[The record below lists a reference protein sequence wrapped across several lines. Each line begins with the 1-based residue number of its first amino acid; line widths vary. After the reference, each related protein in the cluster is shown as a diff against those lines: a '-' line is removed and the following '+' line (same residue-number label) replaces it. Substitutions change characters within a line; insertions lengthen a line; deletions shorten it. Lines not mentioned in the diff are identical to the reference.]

1 MACGK
6 SVIYT
11 LETSPPALSC
21 KSTSAT
27 ERSGARADYGIVVLS
42 TRRFTAMQM
51 GKGSAGCRR
60 QFVFGVLEVEG
71 VADPISNFQQVINA
85 RFEITQRYIVSFDHR
100 CFETRLQSQ

>member
-1 MACGK
+1 MACGE

-21 KSTSAT
+21 KSTST
-27 ERSGARADYGIVVLS
+27 TARADYEIVVLS

-85 RFEITQRYIVSFDHR
+85 RFEITRRYIVSLDHR